1 LKQDKAYNNLMD
13 NIDISY
19 FEQKCAGKIHR
30 NSNNWCYSKYSHTN
44 KEPGMN
50 SWKYFATAVFT
61 LFVLLIPL
69 TAQASTSS
77 GPSGGNSVHLLNLTF
92 IDLVIIVFYFVV
104 VLGIGFYLKKYAS
117 TGEDFFMAGRKMTA
131 WIAGLSFISAN
142 LSSLETMGWSAMAY
156 QYGMLGAH
164 AYLIGAIPAILF
176 LAVVMMPF
184 YYICKTHS
192 VPGYLKLRY
201 GEGARGLA
209 GISFTFLTV
218 MVSGASMF
226 AMAKILNLLLG
237 WDMNVSIWISSLT
250 VAVYVTLGGLLS
262 AVFNEVLQYFLI
274 WAGSLLIPIL
284 GLIHVGGW
292 SKMMAAIREN
302 VKVIH
307 PTVQNADFTSLW
319 RNLGSFDTNPMGIDW
334 FGMVFGLGLA
344 VSFGYWCTDFLQVQ
358 RVIVA
363 KDLRSAQNG
372 TLIGAALKMLV
383 PLIVTVPGLLGLAV
397 LHNPDGSPMI
407 LVPESDPRAGITMRT
422 FNDVL
427 PLLMG
432 QYLGPGLLGL
442 GVTAMIAGFM
452 SGMAGNISAFATVWT
467 YDVYR
472 PLLNK
477 NATDKHYLN
486 MGRWSS
492 VLGVLIS
499 IGTAYALFYFSNILE
514 YLQVLVFFFIVPL
527 FGTVILGML
536 WKRATPAAG
545 FWGFLT
551 AILVSIGMWTYVH
564 TFPEGYRPQP
574 RAAIEKGSVVRLN
587 MNAEGKYDQIIVEK
601 GKVSFVNVPIS
612 VKTTGDP
619 AVTGDFTIGA
629 ADVMVQ
635 PIIKNTNKEI
645 PVQTLAPDVVMAQTN
660 EAGKFGVE
668 AVPLLLKPGVAVHIE
683 NISMRFAPAA
693 FNPEHTRLI
702 ARSEKAKPMAVN
714 MYSGWWSFVVC
725 IVATVLVSL
734 FTKPKSDAELKNLV
748 MGLTPLPDEGPCP
761 WYQKPIFWAVIVS
774 IVLIAINIIFW

>member
-1 LKQDKAYNNLMD
+1 MSFTPMLAAAGDTSARLLQLTS
-13 NIDISY
+13 IDLLI
-19 FEQKCAGKIHR
+19 IVI
-30 NSNNWCYSKYSHTN
+30 
-44 KEPGMN
+44 
-50 SWKYFATAVFT
+50 YFA
-61 LFVLLIPL
+61 
-69 TAQASTSS
+69 
-77 GPSGGNSVHLLNLTF
+77 
-92 IDLVIIVFYFVV
+92 V
-104 VLGIGFYLKKYAS
+104 VLGIGFYLKKFAT
-117 TGEDFFMAGRKMTA
+117 TGEDFFLAGRRMTA

-201 GEGARGLA
+201 GEGPRSIA
-209 GISFTFLTV
+209 GISFSFMTV

-237 WDMNVSIWISSLT
+237 WNMDVSIWVSSIT
-250 VAVYVTLGGLLS
+250 VAVYVALGGLLS

-284 GLIHVGGW
+284 GIIHAGGW
-292 SKMMAAIREN
+292 GGMMEKIQQHAPI
-302 VKVIH
+302 IH
-307 PTVQNADFTSLW
+307 PTMGNADFTALW

-372 TLIGAALKMLV
+372 TIIGAMLKMLV

-397 LHNPDGSPMI
+397 LLNPDGSPMV
-407 LVPESDPRAGITMRT
+407 LVPESDPRAGITHRT

-467 YDVYR
+467 YDVYK
-472 PLLNK
+472 PLLNR
-477 NATDKHYLN
+477 NATDAHYLK
-486 MGRWSS
+486 MGRGSS
-492 VLGVLIS
+492 LVGVLIS
-499 IGTAYALFYFSNILE
+499 IATAYALFFFSNILE

-527 FGTVILGML
+527 FGAILLGML
-536 WKRATPAAG
+536 WKRATPAGG
-545 FWGFLT
+545 FWGFLS
-551 AILVSIGMWTYVH
+551 AILVSIAMWAYVH
-564 TFPEGYRPQP
+564 TFPEGWQP
-574 RAAIEKGSVVRLN
+574 RPKVTLSPGAVVTLEKGADGAVRRIVVGRGEVDL
-587 MNAEGKYDQIIVEK
+587 
-601 GKVSFVNVPIS
+601 VNVPL
-612 VKTTGDP
+612 TGQTAQTVPEAGRPATFTVPAEGLALP
-619 AVTGDFTIGA
+619 AVTPEKGGE
-629 ADVMVQ
+629 VQ
-635 PIIKNTNKEI
+635 
-645 PVQTLAPDVVMAQTN
+645 VQVLAPEVVLADSRQTS
-660 EAGKFGVE
+660 KFGMAGVVV
-668 AVPLLLKPGVAVHIE
+668 ALQPGVQVRATAVT
-683 NISMRFAPAA
+683 RKFAPAA
-693 FNPEHTRLI
+693 FNPQHAKRI
-702 ARSEKAKPMAVN
+702 AMSTKAQPMAIN
-714 MYSGWWSFVVC
+714 MYSAWWSFVVC
-725 IVATVLVSL
+725 VGVTFLVSL
-734 FTKPKSDAELKNLV
+734 FTKPKPEAELKDLV
-748 MGLTPLPDEGPCP
+748 MGLTRLPDEGPCP
-761 WYQKPIFWAVIVS
+761 WHKRPLLWATVVAVVLVAVNLLFW
-774 IVLIAINIIFW
+774 

>member
-1 LKQDKAYNNLMD
+1 MVGTSEAADTLVPVLASANGGSLLKL
-13 NIDISY
+13 
-19 FEQKCAGKIHR
+19 
-30 NSNNWCYSKYSHTN
+30 
-44 KEPGMN
+44 
-50 SWKYFATAVFT
+50 
-61 LFVLLIPL
+61 
-69 TAQASTSS
+69 S
-77 GPSGGNSVHLLNLTF
+77 GL
-92 IDLVIIVFYFVV
+92 DMVIIAIYFLV
-104 VLGIGFYLKKYAS
+104 VLGIGFYLKKFAS

-131 WIAGLSFISAN
+131 WVAGLSFISAN

-201 GEGARGLA
+201 GEGPRILA
-209 GISFTFLTV
+209 GSSFAILTV

-237 WDMNVSIWISSLT
+237 WNMDVSIWVASIT

-284 GLIHVGGW
+284 GIIHAGGW
-292 SKMMAAIREN
+292 HKMMETIQTNA
-302 VKVIH
+302 KVIH

-334 FGMVFGLGLA
+334 FGMVFGLGVA

-363 KDLRSAQNG
+363 KNLRSAQNG
-372 TLIGAALKMLV
+372 TIIGAVLKMLV
-383 PLIVTVPGLLGLAV
+383 PIIVTIPGLLGLAV
-397 LHNPDGSPMI
+397 LMNPDGTPMV
-407 LVPESDPRAGITMRT
+407 LVPESDPRAGITHRT
-422 FNDVL
+422 FNDVM

-467 YDVYR
+467 YDVYK
-472 PLLNK
+472 PLMNK
-477 NATDKHYLN
+477 NAPDKHYLN

-492 VLGVLIS
+492 LLGVLIS
-499 IGTAYALFYFSNILE
+499 IATAYALFFFSNILE

-536 WKRATPAAG
+536 WKRATPAGG
-545 FWGFLT
+545 FLGFLT
-551 AILVSIGMWTYVH
+551 AIIVSISMWAYVH
-564 TFPEGYRPQP
+564 TFPDGYQP
-574 RAAIEKGSVVRLN
+574 HPKITLQKGAVVTL
-587 MNAEGKYDQIIVEK
+587 D
-601 GKVSFVNVPIS
+601 KVSNGKGFTITKVTVESGTVDLVNVPVTSESGKAPMVAGHWTVTNAPI
-612 VKTTGDP
+612 VLP
-619 AVTGDFTIGA
+619 AVTPQKGGDLK
-629 ADVMVQ
+629 VHV
-635 PIIKNTNKEI
+635 
-645 PVQTLAPDVVMAQTN
+645 LAPEVMLGGLQ
-660 EAGKFGVE
+660 ESSKFGVE
-668 AVPLLLKPGVAVHIE
+668 GVSVVVKPGVNIQAKQ
-683 NISMRFAPAA
+683 ISMRFAPAA
-693 FNPEHTRLI
+693 FNPDHARLI

-714 MYSGWWSFVVC
+714 MYSGWWSLVVC
-725 IVATVLVSL
+725 VLVTVVVSL
-734 FTKPKSDAELKNLV
+734 FTKPKPEAELRNLV
-748 MGLTPLPDEGPCP
+748 MGLTPLPEEGPCA
-761 WYQKPIFWAVIVS
+761 WYEKPVMWAVVVM
-774 IVLIAINIIFW
+774 IVLVAVNIIFW